1 LKKDDDEHWK
11 QQILFNEKQTK
22 LKSELQELE
31 QVNIYFKFDIEKKIL
46 FVLLLKAKISI
57 DNEIR
62 EIQRRLFQSKQEAK
76 ESIELQDTL
85 EKLFIDL
92 VCARKKHQ
100 LLHNALINVKF
111 KSTNVEKL
119 IGMHQNNEEE
129 EQEKKQH
136 LLTLDEKK
144 KKFDVYK
151 QLLDKQVMRFCFSF

>member
-1 LKKDDDEHWK
+1 M
-11 QQILFNEKQTK
+11 
-22 LKSELQELE
+22 
-31 QVNIYFKFDIEKKIL
+31 
-46 FVLLLKAKISI
+46 
-57 DNEIR
+57 
-62 EIQRRLFQSKQEAK
+62 
-76 ESIELQDTL
+76 
-85 EKLFIDL
+85 
-92 VCARKKHQ
+92 
-100 LLHNALINVKF
+100 KF